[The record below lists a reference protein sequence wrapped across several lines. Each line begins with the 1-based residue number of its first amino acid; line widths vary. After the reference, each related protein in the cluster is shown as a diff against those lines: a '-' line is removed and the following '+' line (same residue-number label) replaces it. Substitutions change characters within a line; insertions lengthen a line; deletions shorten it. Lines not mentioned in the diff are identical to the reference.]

1 MSEQM
6 NVQSNEKDL
15 DEQMVEQESELSL
28 AALIAE
34 RRIEKVNAQPR
45 SVKQMARNPQSLNF
59 SAAVQRNLRWSDE
72 QKSELIESAILG
84 YPIPP
89 VYSLRSEDKQLWLY
103 DGKQRLTTLISFV
116 NGEWPLTE
124 LPELDDV
131 FGYAAEG
138 QFFADLPKEFQELIE
153 DTQVVIYQFEHLTE
167 HQRDQ
172 LFKRLNSG
180 TPLTNIELLRSVL
193 GTANLD
199 YIRELSE
206 TPFFQLVAMSDKQ
219 VDKFVHQEL
228 LLQIIGLITGQLTDL
243 SGENLR
249 HFAIA
254 LRDRGTVLDEHGEKQ
269 LVVGV
274 SEDERAKIANLFT
287 YLDKAFTPIEEKKR
301 NRVLKKSD
309 IIGIIGA
316 ALGVECDP
324 ILFGTRVTDFVL
336 KPPQAY
342 KDAKR
347 QGSAK
352 ETSIRKRIDMLK
364 AAAENNQ

>member
-1 MSEQM
+1 MTNQT
-6 NVQSNEKDL
+6 
-15 DEQMVEQESELSL
+15 ELYTHEGMSL
-28 AALIAE
+28 AQLIAE

-59 SAAVQRNLRWSDE
+59 SAAVQRNLRWSEE

-89 VYSLRSEDKQLWLY
+89 VYSLKSEDKQLWLY
-103 DGKQRLTTLISFV
+103 DGKQRLTTFISFA
-116 NGEWPLTE
+116 NGEWPLTA
-124 LPELDDV
+124 LPELEDV
-131 FGYAAEG
+131 FGYDAEG
-138 QFFADLPKEFQELIE
+138 KFFADLPKEFQELIE

-193 GTANLD
+193 GTANLE

-206 TPFFQLVAMSDKQ
+206 TPFFQLVGMSDKQ

-228 LLQIIGLITGQLTDL
+228 ILQIIGLITGQLKDL
-243 SGENLR
+243 SGDNL
-249 HFAIA
+249 HEYAIL
-254 LRDRGTVLDEHGEKQ
+254 LREKGTELDGHGEKKF
-269 LVVGV
+269 VAGV
-274 SEDERAKIANLFT
+274 SEEERAKIVGIFD
-287 YLDKAFTPIEEKKR
+287 YLYQAFAPIEEKKR
-301 NRVLKKSD
+301 NKVLKKSD
-309 IIGIIGA
+309 IIGIIGTTIDT
-316 ALGVECDP
+316 EIDP
-324 ILFGTRVTDFVL
+324 IVFGERITAFIL
-336 KPPQAY
+336 KAPQAY

-364 AAAENNQ
+364 LASENKDNGQSLKS

>member
-15 DEQMVEQESELSL
+15 DEQMFEQDSELSL

-59 SAAVQRNLRWSDE
+59 SAAVQRNLRWSEE

-193 GTANLD
+193 GTANLE

-243 SGENLR
+243 SGENLK

-254 LRDRGTVLDEHGEKQ
+254 LRDKGTVLDEHGEKQ
-269 LVVGV
+269 LVVGI
-274 SEDERAKIANLFT
+274 SEEERAKIANLFT

-316 ALGVECDP
+316 TPGVECDP
-324 ILFGTRVTDFVL
+324 ILFGTRVTDFIL

-352 ETSIRKRIDMLK
+352 EGSIRKRIDMLK
-364 AAAENNQ
+364 AVVENIQ